1 MSAAEYL
8 GINIDYSR
16 DELFDELGRKR
27 LQESYMLPEETSP
40 QERFASVS
48 KLFGSNPEH
57 SQRLYDYS
65 SKHWLSYSTPLLSF
79 GRTKRG
85 LPISC
90 YLSYID
96 DSAEGLV
103 NTLSEVNWLS
113 MLGGGVGIGVGM
125 RSSDEKSSGVMS
137 HMKTYDASSL
147 AYRQGTTRRGSF
159 AAYLDI
165 SHPDIINFIEMRKPT
180 GDPNIRCLNLHH
192 GVNIS
197 DKFME
202 IIEKCQI
209 DPSFDDTWELIDPN
223 SARVISTISAKY
235 LWQQLL
241 ELRMTTGEPYFL
253 FIDTANAALPRE
265 QYDAG
270 LRIRQSNICCL
281 DKDSQIHI
289 SKSRDGSDSFIE
301 KIGSFVEKYN
311 LGYFGGDELYIKSY
325 DVISKTIQWNVI
337 EGAKYSGDVYTLY
350 GINGVQCTPEHLLW
364 TENRGY
370 TEARNIAPND
380 ILLSDKKTLITNLSI
395 QVREYSPGAI
405 PVYDIAV
412 KNTHNFFANDVL
424 VHNSEITLATD
435 KERTA
440 VCCLS
445 SLNLFYWDEFKDDLN
460 QFVSDV
466 AEMLDNA
473 LTYFIEHAPDAIE
486 RARFSAYR
494 ERSIGIGTLG
504 FHSFLQKKM
513 IPFESVAAK
522 VFNNSTFR
530 AIRQAAD
537 VTNLRL
543 GKERGE
549 APDMLGTGKRF
560 THLMAIAPNA
570 CLQKEAR
577 IQMAD
582 HTIQSLEELI
592 NQYGEVSVKELENIT
607 ITLEDGTTKNLSYTD
622 FVLVKRNGKT
632 KSIIAYNLK
641 EGDELL
647 EVD

>member
-1 MSAAEYL
+1 MPEYL
-8 GINIDYSR
+8 GIKIDDGR
-16 DELFDELGRKR
+16 DELFDELGQKR
-27 LQESYMLPEETSP
+27 LRESYMLPEETTP

-48 KLFGSNPEH
+48 KQFSSNPDH
-57 SQRLYDYS
+57 AQRLYDYS
-65 SKHWLSYSTPLLSF
+65 SKHWLSYATPLLSF

-90 YLSYID
+90 YLAWID
-96 DSAEGLV
+96 DSAESLV

-125 RSSDEKSSGVMS
+125 RSSDDKSVGVMA

-159 AAYLDI
+159 APYLDI

-202 IIEKCQI
+202 IIENCQLA
-209 DPSFDDTWELIDPN
+209 PNFDDTWELIDPH
-223 SARVISTISAKY
+223 SSRVISTISAKY

-241 ELRMTTGEPYFL
+241 ELRLTTGEPYFL

-270 LRIRQSNICCL
+270 LRIRQSNIC
-281 DKDSQIHI
+281 
-289 SKSRDGSDSFIE
+289 
-301 KIGSFVEKYN
+301 
-311 LGYFGGDELYIKSY
+311 
-325 DVISKTIQWNVI
+325 
-337 EGAKYSGDVYTLY
+337 
-350 GINGVQCTPEHLLW
+350 
-364 TENRGY
+364 
-370 TEARNIAPND
+370 
-380 ILLSDKKTLITNLSI
+380 
-395 QVREYSPGAI
+395 
-405 PVYDIAV
+405 
-412 KNTHNFFANDVL
+412 
-424 VHNSEITLATD
+424 SEITLATD
-435 KERTA
+435 KDRTA

-445 SLNLFYWDEFKDDLN
+445 SVNLFYWDEFKDELT

-473 LTYFIEHAPDAIE
+473 LTYFIDNAPDSIQ
-486 RARFSAYR
+486 RAKFSAYR
-494 ERSIGIGTLG
+494 ERSIGIGALG
-504 FHSFLQKKM
+504 FHSYLQKKM

-537 VTNLRL
+537 VANLRL

-549 APDMLGTGKRF
+549 APDMAGTGKRF

-607 ITLEDGTTKNLSYTD
+607 ITLEDGTTKNLSHTD